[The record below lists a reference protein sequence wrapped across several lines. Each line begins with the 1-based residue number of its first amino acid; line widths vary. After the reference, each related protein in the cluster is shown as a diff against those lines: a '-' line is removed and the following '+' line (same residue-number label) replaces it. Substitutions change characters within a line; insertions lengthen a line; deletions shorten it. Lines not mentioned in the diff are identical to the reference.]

1 MEGPRTEGNQMDR
14 GEQLMDALWGML
26 QRRQALDGAA
36 WKQASKDLNLTELRC
51 IEYVG
56 SHTNVN
62 STRLAEVFFMTTG
75 ATSKLTKK
83 LMAKGL
89 VQRYQRSDNRKAV
102 YFRLTEAGDRL
113 FSTLSDR
120 RQKLR
125 ERDAP
130 VFASMTEEE
139 YHAILGFVQRYDDH
153 LLRLAK
159 RAKEQAAISSC

>member
-1 MEGPRTEGNQMDR
+1 MDR

-36 WKQASKDLNLTELRC
+36 WKQAAKDLNLTELRC

-62 STRLAEVFFMTTG
+62 STRLAEIFYMTTG

-83 LMAKGL
+83 LLAKGL
-89 VQRYQRSDNRKAV
+89 LQRYQRPDNRKEI
-102 YFRLTEAGDRL
+102 YFRLTEAGNQL
-113 FSTLSDR
+113 FATLSDL
-120 RQKLR
+120 RQKIR

-130 VFASMTEEE
+130 IFERMTDEECN
-139 YHAILGFVQRYDDH
+139 AILGFVRRYDDH
-153 LLRLAK
+153 LFRLANSA
-159 RAKEQAAISSC
+159 R